1 MTINITSPVTGAAQT
16 GFTTPT
22 YTLVADVA
30 PDVNGRQQAVSAV
43 GGTQAGVLTHSASN
57 PFTITSFRPK
67 VFQALGKPNPTTG
80 VIKYVPMNR
89 FRILTRKGVLPLA
102 GQASVPAMIDTIMS
116 IPAGADTADPSN
128 LRAALSLHF
137 GALNQQSA
145 GIGDTVVTGIM

>member
-1 MTINITSPVTGAAQT
+1 MSINFTSPVTGAAQT
-16 GFTTPT
+16 GLTSPT
-22 YTLVADVA
+22 YTLSADVA
-30 PDVNGRQQAVSAV
+30 PDVNGRQQAVTAL
-43 GGTQAGVLTHSASN
+43 GGTQTNVRTHSASD

-89 FRILTRKGVLPLA
+89 FRVLVRKGVYPLS

-116 IPAGADTADPSN
+116 IPAGSDVADAVN
-128 LRAALSLHF
+128 LRAALSLHI
-137 GALNQQSA
+137 GALTQQSV